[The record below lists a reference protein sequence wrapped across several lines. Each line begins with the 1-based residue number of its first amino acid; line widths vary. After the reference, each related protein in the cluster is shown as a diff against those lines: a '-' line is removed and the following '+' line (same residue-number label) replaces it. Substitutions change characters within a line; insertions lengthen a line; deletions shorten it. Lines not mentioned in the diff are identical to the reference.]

1 MNVADPLAE
10 RIIAQEQALA
20 SKRTAW
26 DSLWQELADLCH
38 PRRGQIA
45 VRGNAA
51 DASPDRA
58 KIAEQFDGTAMRA
71 NRTLA
76 QGQASRITPMGVRW
90 FAFRPPAE
98 LERFPNAW
106 AWYARCGEITAR
118 KLYDSNF
125 YKRAQEHYL
134 DRGAF
139 GTAATEVTSGKHGRG
154 LHFRSYSIG
163 TYSIAENSLDE
174 VDTLYRSYCLTP
186 KQLVEMFPD
195 TCPEC
200 VKTKAND
207 AKEQHTPLD
216 VIHAIYPR
224 TDRDPRLTDAKSKPV
239 ASVHVLKAEKIV
251 LAESGFDEM
260 PVAVSRW
267 ETWGDS
273 PYGWSPGFLALPEAS
288 QANFLE
294 KMLDVLAETA
304 AFPRILYT
312 ANLKGDVDFRAMGL
326 TCWDP
331 GEAAG
336 HEPKEWLTGGRY
348 DIGKDRMADKKK
360 AIEEA
365 FFVPLFNAVSNLRS
379 DATAEQ
385 VRAIVNESR
394 EIFHPIFAGLSKE
407 FLATTLRRCFALLL
421 RQGEFP
427 KPPDE
432 VLQQDSLGAFIADPA
447 LEYTSAMALAL
458 EQSQLANFA
467 DVLAVLSPL
476 AENDPGVFD
485 WIDTDKVGPL
495 FARYKGLPES
505 IVRSPEAIEAIRAA
519 RAQAQ
524 QVAAAEQASG
534 AVRNLG
540 GPEGIQ
546 QLAGMMPPQ

>member
-1 MNVADPLAE
+1 MSVADPLAE

-20 SKRTAW
+20 SKRAVW

-38 PRRGQIA
+38 PRRGQISPQS
-45 VRGNAA
+45 NAA
-51 DASPDRA
+51 TNSPDRG

-98 LERFPNAW
+98 LERFPAAW
-106 AWYARCGEITAR
+106 AWYARCGEIVAR

-139 GTAATEVTSGKHGRG
+139 GTAATEVTSGKNGRG
-154 LHFRSYSIG
+154 LHFRSYPIG

-174 VDTLYRSYCLTP
+174 VDTLFRSYCLTP
-186 KQLVEMFPD
+186 KQLLEMFPD
-195 TCPEC
+195 SCPES

-207 AKEQHTPLD
+207 PKEQHTPLD

-224 TDRDPRLTDAKSKPV
+224 TDRDPRFNDAKSKPV
-239 ASVHVLKAEKIV
+239 ASVHVLKCEKHV

-273 PYGWSPGFLALPEAS
+273 PYGWSPGFLALPEAA
-288 QANFLE
+288 QTNFLE
-294 KMLDVLAETA
+294 KMLDLLAETA
-304 AFPRILYT
+304 AFPRVLYS
-312 ANLKGDVDFRAMGL
+312 ASLKGDIDFRAMGL
-326 TCWDP
+326 TCYDP
-331 GEAAG
+331 QQGEA
-336 HEPKEWLTGGRY
+336 PKEWLTAGRY
-348 DIGKDRMADKKK
+348 DIGKDRLADKKQ
-360 AIEEA
+360 AIEDA

-427 KPPDE
+427 EPPAE
-432 VLQQDSLGAFIADPA
+432 VLQQDDLGAFIADPA

-467 DVLAVLSPL
+467 DVIAVLSPL
-476 AENDPGVFD
+476 AESDPGVFD
-485 WIDTDKVGPL
+485 WIDTDKIGPL
-495 FARYKGLPES
+495 FARYKGLPET

-524 QVAAAEQASG
+524 QAAAAQEAAG
-534 AVRNLG
+534 TVKNLG
-540 GPEGIQ
+540 GPEGLQ
-546 QLAGMMPPQ
+546 QLAGMMPPA